1 MADLEEIG
9 LPPSAVERIAV
20 HFGTALPS
28 GAEPELSR
36 QYLQSSL
43 CRSRSQSRKLDSADC

>member
-20 HFGTALPS
+20 HFGKALPS
-28 GAEPELSR
+28 GVEPEPPAALAELALPESHPEPET
-36 QYLQSSL
+36 
-43 CRSRSQSRKLDSADC
+43 